1 MNIDNI
7 MNIAIVGGGIVGLSL
22 GYKLSKKRGNRVHI
36 YEKENEVGY
45 HQSGRNSGVLHCGL
59 AYKPGSLK
67 AKLAVSGIKQMVD
80 YCKKYNINHD
90 ICGKIVVSSDEN
102 ESNLLDD
109 TAKKGQLNGL
119 KGLKYLNNRELKS
132 REPFVSSYKTL
143 LVPEEGIVDYMGVM
157 VSMKDNIINSGGNVF
172 LNKKIKKITEKKNLI
187 YIDNNSSIAYDII
200 IYTTGLQS
208 DINYKKF
215 TKNKLKAK
223 IVPFRGEYYTLKDHA
238 KELVNHLIYPVGN
251 PKFPFLGVHFTR
263 MINGDREVG
272 PNAVLAFKREGYK
285 NSDISIPDMI
295 DYLGYS
301 GFLKFIGKNFSFC
314 VNEFSTSILKSSFLK
329 KTQKLIPD
337 IRTNDIISGPAG
349 VRAQGIDLEGN
360 LMMDFDIKTYGKQ
373 IHVIN
378 APSPAATSALSIAD
392 HIIENYV
399 K

>member
-1 MNIDNI
+1 
-7 MNIAIVGGGIVGLSL
+7 MNIAIVGGGIVGLSI
-22 GYKLSKKRGNRVHI
+22 GYKLSKIKGNKIHVF
-36 YEKENEVGY
+36 EKEKEVGY

-67 AKLAVSGIKQMVD
+67 AKLAVSGIKQMIEF
-80 YCKKYNINHD
+80 CKKNRINND
-90 ICGKIVVSSDEN
+90 ICGKIVVAGDEY
-102 ESNLLDD
+102 ESKLLDD
-109 TAKKGQLNGL
+109 TAKRGKLNGL
-119 KGLKYLNNRELKS
+119 LGLKYLNNNELRQ
-132 REPFVSSYKTL
+132 REPFVSSHKTL
-143 LVPEEGIVDYMGVM
+143 LVPEEGIVDYIGVM
-157 VSMKDNIINSGGNVF
+157 MSLKDKIINSGGDVF
-172 LNKKIKKITEKKNLI
+172 LNKKIKKIEEKKNLI
-187 YIDNNSSIAYDII
+187 YINNNSSDAYNII

-223 IVPFRGEYYTLKDHA
+223 IVPFRGEYYTLEDHA
-238 KELVNHLIYPVGN
+238 KKLVNHLVYPVGN

-285 NSDISIPDMI
+285 NSDISVPEMI

-301 GFLKFIGKNFSFC
+301 GFLKFIGKNFTFC

-329 KTQKLIPD
+329 KTQKLIPE
-337 IRTNDIISGPAG
+337 IRGNDIKKGPAG
-349 VRAQGIDLEGN
+349 VRAQGIDSSGN
-360 LMMDFDIKTYGKQ
+360 LMMDFEIKTNGKQ

-392 HIIENYV
+392 YIIDNYI

>member
-1 MNIDNI
+1 
-7 MNIAIVGGGIVGLSL
+7 MNIAIVGGGIVGLAL
-22 GYKLSKKRGNRVHI
+22 GYKLSKNKGNKIHVF
-36 YEKENEVGY
+36 EKEKEVGF

-67 AKLAVSGIKQMVD
+67 AKLAVSGIKQMVK
-80 YCKKYNINHD
+80 YCKDFKINHD
-90 ICGKIVVSSDEN
+90 ICGKIVVASDEN
-102 ESNLLDD
+102 ESKLLEN
-109 TAKKGQLNGL
+109 TAKRGKLNGL
-119 KGLKYLNNRELKS
+119 KGLKYLNNMELKE
-132 REPFVSSYKTL
+132 REPFVSSYKSL
-143 LVPEEGIVDYMGVM
+143 LVPEEGIVDYKAVM
-157 VSMKDNIINSGGNVF
+157 LSMKENIINSGGNV
-172 LNKKIKKITEKKNLI
+172 LLSSKIKKIEEKKNLI
-187 YIDNNSSIAYDII
+187 YINKNSSVGYGII

-223 IVPFRGEYYTLKDHA
+223 IVPFRGEYYILEEHA
-238 KELVNHLIYPVGN
+238 KKLVNHLVYPVGN

-285 NSDISIPDMI
+285 NSDISINDMI

-301 GFLKFIGKNFSFC
+301 GFLKFIGKNFTFC
-314 VNEFSTSILKSSFLK
+314 INEFSTSILKSSFLK

-337 IRTNDIISGPAG
+337 IRNKDIKNGPAG
-349 VRAQGIDLEGN
+349 VRAQGIDSSGN
-360 LMMDFDIKTYGKQ
+360 LMMDFEIKTHKNQ

-392 HIIENYV
+392 HIIENYIN
-399 K
+399 

>member
-1 MNIDNI
+1 

-22 GYKLSKKRGNRVHI
+22 GYKLSKIKGNKIHVF
-36 YEKENEVGY
+36 EKEKEVGY

-67 AKLAVSGIKQMVD
+67 AKLAVSGIKQMID
-80 YCKKYNINHD
+80 FCKKYRINHD
-90 ICGKIVVSSDEN
+90 ICGKIVVAGDEY
-102 ESNLLDD
+102 ESRLLDD
-109 TAKKGQLNGL
+109 TAKRGKLNGL
-119 KGLKYLNNRELKS
+119 LGLKYLNNSELRQ
-132 REPFVSSYKTL
+132 REPYVSSLKTL

-157 VSMKDNIINSGGNVF
+157 MTMKDRIINSGGDVF
-172 LNKKIKKITEKKNLI
+172 LNKMIKKIEEKKNLI
-187 YIDNNSSIAYDII
+187 YVNNNSSVAYNII

-223 IVPFRGEYYTLKDHA
+223 IVPFRGEYYTLEDHA
-238 KELVNHLIYPVGN
+238 KKLVNHLVYPVGN

-285 NSDISIPDMI
+285 NSDISLTEMI

-301 GFLKFIGKNFSFC
+301 GFLKFIGKNFTFC

-329 KTQKLIPD
+329 KTQKLIPE
-337 IRTNDIISGPAG
+337 IRGNDIKKGPAG
-349 VRAQGIDLEGN
+349 VRAQGIDSNGN
-360 LMMDFDIKTYGKQ
+360 LMMDFDIKTNGKQ

-392 HIIENYV
+392 YIINNYI

>member
-1 MNIDNI
+1 
-7 MNIAIVGGGIVGLSL
+7 MNIAIVGGGIVGLAL
-22 GYKLSKKRGNRVHI
+22 GYKLSKNKENKIHVF
-36 YEKENEVGY
+36 EKEKEVGF

-67 AKLAVSGIKQMVD
+67 AKLAVSGIKQMIK
-80 YCKKYNINHD
+80 YCKDFKINHD
-90 ICGKIVVSSDEN
+90 ICGKIVVASDEN
-102 ESNLLDD
+102 ESKLLEN
-109 TAKKGQLNGL
+109 TAKRGKLNGL
-119 KGLKYLNNRELKS
+119 KGLKYLNNMELKP
-132 REPFVSSYKTL
+132 REPFVSSYKSL
-143 LVPEEGIVDYMGVM
+143 LVPEEGIVDYKAVM
-157 VSMKDNIINSGGNVF
+157 FSMKENIINSGGDV
-172 LNKKIKKITEKKNLI
+172 LLSSKIKKIEEKKNLI
-187 YIDNNSSIAYDII
+187 YINKNSSIGYNII

-223 IVPFRGEYYTLKDHA
+223 IVPFRGEYYTLEDHA
-238 KELVNHLIYPVGN
+238 KKLVNHLVYPVGN

-285 NSDISIPDMI
+285 NSDISINDMI

-301 GFLKFIGKNFSFC
+301 GFLKFIGKNFAFC
-314 VNEFSTSILKSSFLK
+314 INEFSTSILKSSFLK

-337 IRTNDIISGPAG
+337 IRNKDIKNGPAG
-349 VRAQGIDLEGN
+349 VRAQGIDSNGN
-360 LMMDFDIKTYGKQ
+360 LMMDFEIKTHKNQ
-373 IHVIN
+373 IHIIN

-392 HIIENYV
+392 HIIENYI

>member
-1 MNIDNI
+1 

-22 GYKLSKKRGNRVHI
+22 GYKLSKIKGNKIHVF
-36 YEKENEVGY
+36 EKEKEVGY

-67 AKLAVSGIKQMVD
+67 AKLAVSGIKQMID
-80 YCKKYNINHD
+80 FCKKYKINHD
-90 ICGKIVVSSDEN
+90 ICGKIVVAGDEY
-102 ESNLLDD
+102 ESKLLDD
-109 TAKKGQLNGL
+109 TAKRGKLNGL
-119 KGLKYLNNRELKS
+119 LGLKYLNNSELRQ
-132 REPFVSSYKTL
+132 REPYVSSHKTL
-143 LVPEEGIVDYMGVM
+143 LVPEEGIVDYIGVM
-157 VSMKDNIINSGGNVF
+157 MSLKDKIINSGGDVF
-172 LNKKIKKITEKKNLI
+172 LNNKIKKIEERKSLI
-187 YIDNNSSIAYDII
+187 YINNDSSITYNII

-223 IVPFRGEYYTLKDHA
+223 IVPFRGEYYTLEDHA
-238 KELVNHLIYPVGN
+238 KKLVNHLVYPVGN

-285 NSDISIPDMI
+285 NTDISITEMI

-301 GFLKFIGKNFSFC
+301 GFLKFIGKNFTFC

-329 KTQKLIPD
+329 KTQKLIPEIRGID
-337 IRTNDIISGPAG
+337 IKKGPAG
-349 VRAQGIDLEGN
+349 VRAQGIDSKGN
-360 LMMDFDIKTYGKQ
+360 LMMDFEIKTDGKQ

-392 HIIENYV
+392 YIIDKYI

>member
-1 MNIDNI
+1 
-7 MNIAIVGGGIVGLSL
+7 MNIAIVGGGIVGLAL
-22 GYKLSKKRGNRVHI
+22 GYKLSKVKGNKVHVF
-36 YEKENEVGY
+36 EKEKEVGF

-67 AKLAVSGIKQMVD
+67 AELAVSGIKQMIN
-80 YCKKYNINHD
+80 YCKENKINHD
-90 ICGKIVVSSDEN
+90 VCGKIVVACNEDEAK
-102 ESNLLDD
+102 LLEN
-109 TAKKGQLNGL
+109 TAKRGKLNGL
-119 KGLKYLNNRELKS
+119 KGLKYLSDNELKE
-132 REPFVSSYKTL
+132 REPFVSSYKSL

-157 VSMKDNIINSGGNVF
+157 LSMKQNIINSNGDVF
-172 LNKKIKKITEKKNLI
+172 LNSKIEKIEERKNLS
-187 YIDNNSSIAYDII
+187 YINNNSSFGYNII

-215 TKNKLKAK
+215 TKNKLNAK

-238 KELVNHLIYPVGN
+238 KKLVNHLIYPVGN

-263 MINGDREVG
+263 MINDDREVG

-285 NSDISIPDMI
+285 NSDISINDMI

-301 GFLKFIGKNFSFC
+301 GFLKFIGKNLTFC
-314 VNEFSTSILKSSFLK
+314 LNEFSTSILKSSFLK
-329 KTQKLIPD
+329 KTQKLIPEIRSKD
-337 IRTNDIISGPAG
+337 IKSGPAG
-349 VRAQGIDLEGN
+349 VRAQGIDSSGN
-360 LMMDFDIKTYGKQ
+360 LMMDFEVKTHNNQ

-392 HIIENYV
+392 HIINNYI

>member
-1 MNIDNI
+1 
-7 MNIAIVGGGIVGLSL
+7 MNIAIVGGGIVGLAL
-22 GYKLSKKRGNRVHI
+22 GYKLSKVKGNKVHVF
-36 YEKENEVGY
+36 EKEKEVGF

-67 AKLAVSGIKQMVD
+67 AELAVSGIKQMIN
-80 YCKKYNINHD
+80 YCKENKINHD
-90 ICGKIVVSSDEN
+90 VCGKIVVASNEDEAK
-102 ESNLLDD
+102 LLEN
-109 TAKKGQLNGL
+109 TAKRGKLNGL
-119 KGLKYLNNRELKS
+119 RGLKYLSDNELKE
-132 REPFVSSYKTL
+132 REPFVSSYKSL

-157 VSMKDNIINSGGNVF
+157 LSMKQNIINSNGDVF
-172 LNKKIKKITEKKNLI
+172 LNSKIEKIEERKNLS
-187 YIDNNSSIAYDII
+187 YINNNSSIGYNII

-215 TKNKLKAK
+215 TKNKLNAK
-223 IVPFRGEYYTLKDHA
+223 IVPFRGEYYTLEDHA
-238 KELVNHLIYPVGN
+238 KKLVNHLVYPVGN

-285 NSDISIPDMI
+285 NSDISINDMI

-301 GFLKFIGKNFSFC
+301 GFLKFIGKNLTFC
-314 VNEFSTSILKSSFLK
+314 INEFSTSILKSSFLK
-329 KTQKLIPD
+329 KTQKLIPEIRDKD
-337 IRTNDIISGPAG
+337 IKSGPAG
-349 VRAQGIDLEGN
+349 VRAQGIDSSGN
-360 LMMDFDIKTYGKQ
+360 LMMDFEVKTHNNQ

-392 HIIENYV
+392 YIIKNYI